1 MQNLRQKHVC
11 LKQQFILFCGY
22 VEKSSSVFLNLEIV
36 IVVFDWYQVKPD
48 DYDKLMKEM
57 VFELRGHA
65 SDRSKSVEELDK
77 EERTRLEDLEVC
89 PRGEFLQNSIVSPA
103 LLGREHKAL
112 LYISWQRMSHNFCLC
127 TRMLSRLEML
137 KM

>member
-11 LKQQFILFCGY
+11 LKQQFILFRGY
-22 VEKSSSVFLNLEIV
+22 IEKSSSVYFNLEIV

-77 EERTRLEDLEVC
+77 EERTRLEELEVC
-89 PRGEFLQNSIVSPA
+89 PRGEFLQNSIVSLA

-112 LYISWQRMSHNFCLC
+112 LDISFQRMSYNFWFC

>member
-1 MQNLRQKHVC
+1 VGT
-11 LKQQFILFCGY
+11 LKSQVQFF
-22 VEKSSSVFLNLEIV
+22 FNLEIV

-77 EERTRLEDLEVC
+77 EERTRLEELEVC

-103 LLGREHKAL
+103 LSGREHKAL
-112 LYISWQRMSHNFCLC
+112 LDISWQRMSYNFWLC